1 VPKRVDHEQRRREIV
16 QAAWRLIAR
25 GGFEA
30 MTMREIAAEAGYAN
44 GALKHYFSSK
54 DDLLAA
60 AFQQSF
66 FRVNERAAHSIG
78 ERTGLAAIRALCLEM
93 LPLDE
98 ERQVEARVAI
108 AFWDR
113 VVASKALMKIH
124 ADSMAIW
131 RKWIEDELETARR
144 SGELVGDLSHEQI
157 IDALFFVTTG
167 MRVLPILEKGF
178 GPPESYVAML
188 DAMLA
193 RVVAPLGEG

>member
-1 VPKRVDHEQRRREIV
+1 VPKIVDHEQRRREIV

-30 MTMREIAAEAGYAN
+30 VTMRDVAAEAGFAN

-54 DDLLAA
+54 DELLAA
-60 AFQQSF
+60 AYQHSF
-66 FRVNERAAHSIG
+66 FRVNERAARSIG
-78 ERTGLAAIRALCLEM
+78 DRTGLDAIRVLCLEM

-98 ERQVEARVAI
+98 ERRTEARVAV

-113 VVASKALMKIH
+113 VLASRKLMKIN

-131 RKWIEDELETARR
+131 RKWMEDELSTARR
-144 SGELVGDLSHEQI
+144 AGRLVTELTDREI
-157 IDALFFVTTG
+157 IDSLFYVTTG

-178 GPPESYVAML
+178 APPEHYIDVL
-188 DAMLA
+188 DTVLERIAGV
-193 RVVAPLGEG
+193 RR